1 LIKHLLYIVP
11 TLAALW
17 FVDDALSKHRTAGW
31 ERNSVINSQKR
42 WNARGDFDVV
52 LLGSSTSADWL
63 PPAELGRVLGVPRER
78 VLDAHI
84 NGCHQDC
91 TYAEVRRLLAEGRH
105 FKTAVFG
112 TNLFQ
117 LCEFDNS
124 KRVLQQHMML
134 PKSDIPRLFGLYL
147 QMDQPL
153 RNMMRFVGNEL
164 SGAYADTQAIQDAM
178 ALAVFGKRN
187 DAQKHR
193 WVRKQAP
200 AAKSSPTCSYE
211 PDAIAYKKALSEA
224 ILDDLGKLADE
235 VYLLVLPDVTL
246 DDPTQAEAWTRH
258 RALHQS
264 FADARPYLK
273 VIDLSH
279 DGAHAAKHFR
289 DGFHLSPEGIR
300 IQQALFARRM
310 NEAEPVVRQ

>member
-17 FVDDALSKHRTAGW
+17 FLDDALSRQRTAGW
-31 ERNSVINSQKR
+31 ERNSVVNSQKR
-42 WNARGDFDVV
+42 WNARPDFDVV

-63 PPAELGRVLGVPRER
+63 PPAELGRVLGVPGAR

-91 TYAEVRRLLAEGRH
+91 TYAEVRRLLADGRR

-134 PKSDIPRLFGLYL
+134 PKADIPRLFGLYL
-147 QMDQPL
+147 HMEQPL
-153 RNMMRFVGNEL
+153 RNVMRFVGNEL
-164 SGAYADTQAIQDAM
+164 SGAYADTQAVQDA
-178 ALAVFGKRN
+178 LGQKLFGKRN
-187 DAQKHR
+187 GAQKHR
-193 WVRKQAP
+193 WVRRKRP
-200 AAKSSPTCSYE
+200 PPNPPPSCGYE

-224 ILDDLGKLADE
+224 LLDDLGELADE
-235 VYLLVLPDVTL
+235 VYLLVLPDATL
-246 DDPTQAEAWTRH
+246 DDPAQAEAWARH
-258 RALHQS
+258 RALHRS
-264 FADARPYLK
+264 FAETRPYLT
-273 VIDLSH
+273 VVDLSH
-279 DGAHAAKHFR
+279 EGAHAKKHFR

-300 IQQALFARRM
+300 IQRALFSKRM
-310 NEAEPVVRQ
+310 REVEPVVRK

>member
-1 LIKHLLYIVP
+1 MIRHLLYIAP

-17 FVDDALSKHRTAGW
+17 FLDDALSKHRTAGW

-42 WNARGDFDVV
+42 WNASSEFDVV

-63 PPAELGRVLGVPRER
+63 PPAELGRVMGVPATR

-134 PKSDIPRLFGLYL
+134 PKSDIPHLFSMYL
-147 QMDQPL
+147 HTAQPL
-153 RNMMRFVGNEL
+153 RNMMRFIGNEL
-164 SGAYADTQAIQDAM
+164 SGAYADTQAIQDA
-178 ALAVFGKRN
+178 LGQKLFGKRN
-187 DAQKHR
+187 GSQKHR
-193 WVRKQAP
+193 WVRRQAP
-200 AAKSSPTCSYE
+200 PPKPPPTCSYE

-224 ILDDLGKLADE
+224 IMDDLGRLADE

-246 DDPTQAEAWTRH
+246 DDPARAEAWARH

-264 FADARPYLK
+264 LVESRPYLK
-273 VIDLSH
+273 IVDLSR
-279 DGAHAAKHFR
+279 DGAHAKKHFR

-300 IQQALFARRM
+300 IQRALFAKRM
-310 NEAEPVVRQ
+310 REAEPVVRQ